1 LEKGYIPPDED
12 LSEPEEVPTEC
23 PVYIPSD
30 DEVMKVDKTKKQIRK
45 EEERKEAR
53 TRPSST
59 YLSFSRKL
67 YQYGEDKIIAELEE
81 VFGKREPTPAQKA
94 AGVTHGIYR
103 AEEYNKA
110 CESLAVKAGIKT
122 RKGEEVDLEEEVNE
136 SQN

>member
-1 LEKGYIPPDED
+1 LEKGYIPPDEEIT
-12 LSEPEEVPTEC
+12 EPETPTEG

-30 DEVMKVDKTKKQIRK
+30 EEVMKVDKTKKQIRK

-67 YQYGEDKIIAELEE
+67 YQYEEDKIIAELESI
-81 VFGKREPTPAQKA
+81 FGVREPTPAQKA

-110 CESLAVKAGIKT
+110 CEILASKAGIKT
-122 RKGEEVDLEEEVNE
+122 RKGEEVDLEEEVND
-136 SQN
+136 